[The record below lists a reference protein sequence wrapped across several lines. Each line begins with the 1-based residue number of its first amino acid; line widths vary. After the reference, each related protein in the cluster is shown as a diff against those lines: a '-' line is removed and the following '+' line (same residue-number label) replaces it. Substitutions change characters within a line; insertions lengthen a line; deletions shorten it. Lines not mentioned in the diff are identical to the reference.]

1 MSELASNYCI
11 HVRYPHRCSTYYQ
24 ACLVFSRVAIYV
36 DSTPSYEG
44 TKMINPIKSS
54 ARNL

>member
-1 MSELASNYCI
+1 MSEPASNYYI